1 MHNMYSCI
9 VICQAY
15 MLLKLYHHFFS
26 EALEKTQCRRE
37 SLSGTRRKPRQ
48 DEDGDEAHEFL
59 VEDEESHR
67 RKDGWKE
74 QKQWKLVYIIPQ
86 DFENQKVVLAAGSSV
101 INWCGVF

>member
-1 MHNMYSCI
+1 
-9 VICQAY
+9 
-15 MLLKLYHHFFS
+15 MLLKLYHHFS
-26 EALEKTQCRRE
+26 SDALSNPCRRE